1 MGYEE
6 VLHTMIVVVSYDVP
20 DTPRRTRLHK
30 LLKGYGVAVQR
41 SVFECDVGPAQLA
54 ALLQRARRLIEAD
67 DDDLRIYPLC
77 ARCHDAVTHVG
88 PGPSGE
94 QPPLLVL

>member
-1 MGYEE
+1 
-6 VLHTMIVVVSYDVP
+6 MIVVVTYDVP

-41 SVFECDVGPAQLA
+41 SVFECDLAPAQLGT
-54 ALLQRARRLIEAD
+54 LLQRARRLIEPDA
-67 DDDLRIYPLC
+67 DDLRVYPLC
-77 ARCHDAVTHVG
+77 ARCHGALTHLG
-88 PGPSGE
+88 PGPTGD

>member
-1 MGYEE
+1 
-6 VLHTMIVVVSYDVP
+6 MIVVVSYDVP
-20 DTPRRTRLHK
+20 ENRRRLRLHS

-41 SVFECDVGPAQLA
+41 SVFECDLAAPQLA
-54 ALLQRARRLIEAD
+54 HLLQRARRLIEPA
-67 DDDLRIYPLC
+67 DDDLRLYPLC
-77 ARCHDAVTHVG
+77 EHCHVARTHLG